1 MKRKMIAYS
10 FLDDLLF
17 GQPFKVRLT
26 LEESASLVT
35 FLESEAFEKCR
46 KTKGMARLATKL
58 IEADKEA
65 FR

>member
-10 FLDDLLF
+10 FLGDILF
-17 GQPFKVRLT
+17 GQAFKVRLT
-26 LEESASLVT
+26 LAESVDLAI
-35 FLESEAFEKCR
+35 FLESESFEKCR
-46 KTKGMARLATKL
+46 KTKRMARLATKL